1 MTLIV
6 VNGNFANMLKSFQ
19 LLCPSLYLSKSRKT
33 LKKKHSFSLMR
44 EIKVQGRLCQ
54 IFTGFKQLFDIIS
67 IYGKLNRLSLTRS
80 LLFLLA
86 INLVWLSDH
95 VFSIQ
100 NSGSQMFYKISVLKN
115 FTKSRDSFYKIAG
128 PWPSALLKKKTPSQ
142 VSSSKIFD
150 TFKNIF
156 LRNISTWLFL
166 GTTPTVTQFMLVF
179 PFISILYRIL

>member
-1 MTLIV
+1 
-6 VNGNFANMLKSFQ
+6 
-19 LLCPSLYLSKSRKT
+19 
-33 LKKKHSFSLMR
+33 MR

-115 FTKSRDSFYKIAG
+115 FTKSRDSF
-128 PWPSALLKKKTPSQ
+128 
-142 VSSSKIFD
+142 
-150 TFKNIF
+150 
-156 LRNISTWLFL
+156 
-166 GTTPTVTQFMLVF
+166 
-179 PFISILYRIL
+179 